1 MEVAGIAIGVLGI
14 AGLFTACI
22 ENFNIVVRAREF
34 SEEFEH
40 LCTLLALQQIR
51 LVIWGETLG
60 LAPPFG
66 ARAPKPYNRAL
77 ERPDIR
83 PSIET
88 TLNQL
93 RNLLAKADAI
103 TG

>member
-40 LCTLLALQQIR
+40 LCTLACTCFSF
-51 LVIWGETLG
+51 ES
-60 LAPPFG
+60 
-66 ARAPKPYNRAL
+66 
-77 ERPDIR
+77 DIC
-83 PSIET
+83 
-88 TLNQL
+88 
-93 RNLLAKADAI
+93 
-103 TG
+103 